1 MQQLSNTW
9 FSDGFIDYELKKYT
23 LLAYLQAIHKHFEA
37 QRLYPQLSD
46 LIFHYNNLI
55 AFKQNKQHL
64 QQQFP
69 KKLTGIQ
76 IQQLELLYEQII
88 ADDSLMEELEAI
100 IQFASKHMKNAIES
114 GSEIYDF
121 VERSL
126 NIQTVG
132 VEPLRKEEGYFLLSD
147 GTKQTHAYQ
156 YRLSIFEKH
165 HQAYRSIRTNFVGTW
180 QHSISN
186 SYTSIKH
193 NLIKRNQQL
202 PNPAVY
208 AVETMLCYPIE
219 ETLLPVAKRSL
230 VRLLSS
236 A

>member
-9 FSDGFIDYELKKYT
+9 FTDGYIDYELKKYT
-23 LLAYLQAIHKHFEA
+23 LLAYLQAIHKQFEA

-46 LIFHYNNLI
+46 LVFHYNNLL
-55 AFKQNKQHL
+55 AFKHNKQHL
-64 QQQFP
+64 QEHFP
-69 KKLTGIQ
+69 KKLSGIQ
-76 IQQLELLYEQII
+76 IQQLELLYEQLI
-88 ADDSLMEELEAI
+88 ADDSLMQELEAI
-100 IQFASKHMKNAIES
+100 IQFASKHMQRTIEN
-114 GSEIYDF
+114 GGEIYDF
-121 VERSL
+121 VERNL

-165 HQAYRSIRTNFVGTW
+165 QQAYRTMRTNFIGTW
-180 QHSISN
+180 QYSISN

-193 NLIKRNQQL
+193 SLIQHNQQL

-208 AVETMLCYPIE
+208 AVETNLCYPIE

-230 VRLLSS
+230 VRLLST

>member
-9 FSDGFIDYELKKYT
+9 FTDGYIDYELKKYT
-23 LLAYLQAIHKHFEA
+23 LLAYLQAIHKQFEA

-46 LIFHYNNLI
+46 LIFHYNNLL
-55 AFKQNKQHL
+55 AFKHNKQHL
-64 QQQFP
+64 QEHFP
-69 KKLTGIQ
+69 KKLNGIQ
-76 IQQLELLYEQII
+76 IQQLELLYEQLI
-88 ADDSLMEELEAI
+88 ADDGLMQELEAI
-100 IQFASKHMKNAIES
+100 IQFASKHMQRAIEN
-114 GSEIYDF
+114 GGEIYDF
-121 VERSL
+121 VERNL

-132 VEPLRKEEGYFLLSD
+132 VEPLCKEEGYFLLSD

-165 HQAYRSIRTNFVGTW
+165 HQAYRSMRTNFVGTW
-180 QHSISN
+180 QYSIST

-193 NLIKRNQQL
+193 SLIQRNQQL

-208 AVETMLCYPIE
+208 AVETNLCYPIE

-230 VRLLSS
+230 VRLLST